1 MSYMFKVLYVQVI
14 LPKGV
19 KRDHIQFKD
28 ELQAIVQ
35 KSNLPNGLYVLG
47 TVTDSDFDMVDI
59 DDRVIKE
66 RG

>member
-1 MSYMFKVLYVQVI
+1 MT

-19 KRDHIQFKD
+19 KRDHIRFKD
-28 ELQAIVQ
+28 ELQAIVK

-47 TVTDSDFDMVDI
+47 TMTDSDFDMVDI
-59 DDRVIKE
+59 EDRVIKE